1 MYFSWKKRNVQT
13 KNHKINEGNHFPLQ
27 LLHIE
32 PSHGIFAPTSI
43 HYFTVTAEYTNLQ
56 PNYYFAVLQ

>member
-13 KNHKINEGNHFPLQ
+13 KNHKINEENYFPLQ
-27 LLHIE
+27 LLHVE
-32 PSHGIFAPTSI
+32 PDHGIFAPTSI
-43 HYFTVTAEYTNLQ
+43 HYFTVTADYTNLQ